1 MGKSTHRRRKRY
13 QMKKRKLTSRYQKAL
28 ETKERIFQVA
38 SQLILKKGFDNTT
51 LKDISEKAG
60 ISKGLF
66 YHYFKSK
73 TDLIIES
80 YNLIDAEFEQEL
92 KELDADTAPLDRIL
106 LTVNTMA
113 RHAKQRGLDAV
124 RQIYKGQL
132 DAATA
137 SFISK
142 KRPFYRTIREAVVA
156 LQDQGVMS
164 SEIPP
169 DEYADCLMAC
179 ARGVLY
185 DWCLHKGKYNIE
197 QGMDK
202 YFREILLPGY
212 RSMD

>member
-1 MGKSTHRRRKRY
+1 
-13 QMKKRKLTSRYQKAL
+13 MKKRRLTSRNIHAM
-28 ETKERIFQVA
+28 ETKERIFKVA
-38 SQLILKKGFDNTT
+38 SQLILKKGFDKAT
-51 LKDISEKAG
+51 LEEISKKAK

-80 YNLIDAEFEQEL
+80 YSLIDSEFEQEL
-92 KELDADTAPLDRIL
+92 KDLDADTTPLDKIL

-142 KRPFYRTIREAVVA
+142 RRPFYRTIRESVVA
-156 LQDQGVMS
+156 LQGQGMMN

-169 DEYADCLMAC
+169 DEYADCLMSC

-185 DWCLHKGKYNIE
+185 DWCLHKGRYDIE
-197 QGMDK
+197 KSMDR
-202 YFREILLPGY
+202 YFRKIILPGHT
-212 RSMD
+212 SKDK

>member
-1 MGKSTHRRRKRY
+1 
-13 QMKKRKLTSRYQKAL
+13 MKKRKLTSRNLHAI
-28 ETKERIFQVA
+28 ETKERIFEVA
-38 SQLILKKGFDNTT
+38 SQLILKKGFDNAT
-51 LKDISEKAG
+51 LEEITKKAG

-80 YNLIDAEFEQEL
+80 YSLIDAEFEQEL
-92 KELDADTAPLDRIL
+92 KDLDADAAPLVKIL

-142 KRPFYRTIREAVVA
+142 KRPFYRTIHEAVVA
-156 LQDQGVMS
+156 LQKQGLMS

-185 DWCLHKGKYNIE
+185 DWCLHKGKYDIE
-197 QGMDK
+197 KSMDK
-202 YFREILLPGY
+202 YFRKIILPGY
-212 RSMD
+212 TSKDT

>member
-1 MGKSTHRRRKRY
+1 
-13 QMKKRKLTSRYQKAL
+13 MKKRKLTSRNLHAM
-28 ETKERIFQVA
+28 ETKERIFHVA
-38 SQLILKKGFDNTT
+38 SQMILKKGFDNAT
-51 LKDISEKAG
+51 LEEISKKAG

-73 TDLIIES
+73 KDLIIES
-80 YNLIDAEFEQEL
+80 YCLIDSEFEQEL
-92 KELDADTAPLDRIL
+92 KDLDAGTAPLDKIL

-156 LQDQGVMS
+156 LQDQGLMS

-185 DWCLHKGKYNIE
+185 DWCLHKGRYDIE
-197 QGMDK
+197 KSMDR
-202 YFREILLPGY
+202 YFRKIILPGHT
-212 RSMD
+212 STET

>member
-1 MGKSTHRRRKRY
+1 
-13 QMKKRKLTSRYQKAL
+13 MKKRKLTSRNLHAM
-28 ETKERIFQVA
+28 ETKERIFEVA
-38 SQLILKKGFDNTT
+38 SQLILKKGFDKAT
-51 LKDISEKAG
+51 LEEISKKAG

-66 YHYFKSK
+66 YHYFRSK

-80 YNLIDAEFEQEL
+80 YSLIDSEFEQEL
-92 KELDADTAPLDRIL
+92 KDLDADTTPLEKIL

-142 KRPFYRTIREAVVA
+142 KRPFYGTIRDAVVA
-156 LQDQGVMS
+156 LQGQGVMS

-169 DEYADCLMAC
+169 DEYADCLMSC

-185 DWCLHKGKYNIE
+185 DWCLHKGRYDIE
-197 QGMDK
+197 KSMDR
-202 YFREILLPGY
+202 YFRKIILPGY
-212 RSMD
+212 KMKDK

>member
-1 MGKSTHRRRKRY
+1 
-13 QMKKRKLTSRYQKAL
+13 MKKRKPTTRHLKAM

-51 LKDISEKAG
+51 LEDISEKAG

-80 YNLIDAEFEQEL
+80 YSLIDAQFEQEL
-92 KELDADTAPLDRIL
+92 KDLHEGTAPLDKIL

-113 RHAKQRGLDAV
+113 RHAKERGLDAV

-142 KRPFYRTIREAVVA
+142 KRPFHRTIREAVAA
-156 LQDQGVMS
+156 LQGQGVMS
-164 SEIPP
+164 SEMPP
-169 DEYADCLMAC
+169 EELADCFMAC

-185 DWCLHKGKYNIE
+185 DWCLHKGRYDIE
-197 QGMDK
+197 QTMDT
-202 YFREILLPGY
+202 YFRKIILPGCNTKD
-212 RSMD
+212 S

>member
-1 MGKSTHRRRKRY
+1 
-13 QMKKRKLTSRYQKAL
+13 MKKRKLTSRNLHAM

-38 SQLILKKGFDNTT
+38 SQLILKKGFDNAT
-51 LKDISEKAG
+51 LEEISNKAG
-60 ISKGLF
+60 VSKGLF

-80 YNLIDAEFEQEL
+80 YSLIDSEFEQEL
-92 KELDADTAPLDRIL
+92 KGLDADTTPLDKIL

-142 KRPFYRTIREAVVA
+142 KRPFYRTIREAVAA
-156 LQDQGVMS
+156 LQDQGAIS

-169 DEYADCLMAC
+169 DEYADCLMTC

-185 DWCLHKGKYNIE
+185 DWCLHKGRYDIE
-197 QGMDK
+197 KSMDT
-202 YFREILLPGY
+202 YFRKIILPGHAAK
-212 RSMD
+212 DT

>member
-1 MGKSTHRRRKRY
+1 
-13 QMKKRKLTSRYQKAL
+13 MKKRKLTSRNLHAM
-28 ETKERIFQVA
+28 ETKERIFKVA
-38 SQLILKKGFDNTT
+38 SQLILKKGFDKAT
-51 LKDISEKAG
+51 LEEISRKAG
-60 ISKGLF
+60 VSKGLF

-80 YNLIDAEFEQEL
+80 YSLIDSEFEQDL
-92 KELDADTAPLDRIL
+92 KGLDPGTAPLDKIL

-113 RHAKQRGLDAV
+113 RQAKQRGLDAV

-132 DAATA
+132 DAATT

-142 KRPFYRTIREAVVA
+142 KRPFYRTVREAVVN

-185 DWCLHKGKYNIE
+185 DWCLHKGRYDIE
-197 QGMDK
+197 KRMDS
-202 YFREILLPGY
+202 YFRKILLPGCA
-212 RSMD
+212 SMDT